1 MFKLKFCFIL
11 WVNCSDFYVK
21 FSKCYGCL
29 LCLGASS
36 LWKMHQGELPKERN
50 YSHHGTT
57 AWVME
62 ASSSD
67 FRMCHT
73 SEFSL
78 ASYILVT
85 FTHADKFLLP
95 SQPRLRL
102 YLLSSVSS
110 ITDFTFFHS
119 PSLFNTRTFFSPFGF
134 KTILEILH
142 KEVSTSVLNTLRS
155 K

>member
-1 MFKLKFCFIL
+1 MLSL
-11 WVNCSDFYVK
+11 ANAMD
-21 FSKCYGCL
+21 
-29 LCLGASS
+29 ASS
-36 LWKMHQGELPKERN
+36 VLVHLPSGRCTKESCPRRETTLTMVPLLELWKQVVL
-50 YSHHGTT
+50 
-57 AWVME
+57 
-62 ASSSD
+62 
-67 FRMCHT
+67 T
-73 SEFSL
+73 SECVTQVNFL
-78 ASYILVT
+78 LPAILVT